1 MTIAGTHYFCQLWKI
16 CNDFAISKT
25 YVMQCLIRNLLNCK
39 AIAIEDVKPSLLLR
53 IDWLTNQNTWSH
65 TNLSLLLNDKLCLYY
80 LYNFA
85 CCVWLKNSSPS
96 LRSIKVLKY
105 PQGKPLQKWI
115 DRRQKDW
122 VPVTLDIADFKLN
135 YSSTQ

>member
-1 MTIAGTHYFCQLWKI
+1 
-16 CNDFAISKT
+16 
-25 YVMQCLIRNLLNCK
+25 MQCLIRNLLNCK

-53 IDWLTNQNTWSH
+53 I
-65 TNLSLLLNDKLCLYY
+65 
-80 LYNFA
+80 A

-105 PQGKPLQKWI
+105 PQGKPLQKWT

-122 VPVTLDIADFKLN
+122 VPVTLDTADFKLN